1 MTTNR
6 PLKIYS
12 PEKSSTKVGGL
23 IFDMDGVLF
32 DTERDSIPNIIE
44 TAGEMGFTVTRE
56 FIIENMGRN
65 MAEES
70 VIYTRHLGP
79 SFNAAEFWRRYWEKR
94 NRKYDQEGMPLKEG
108 AVTLLKQAKE
118 KGIPCTVASS
128 SPKAE
133 VWRAIDRAGLRA
145 HFVNVTSGDM
155 FERSKPEPD
164 IFLAGAKV
172 LGVPPERCVVIE
184 DSLNGLKAARA
195 AGTLVVYVRDI
206 PDYPESEL
214 EKYCDFSFASA
225 ADVAGML

>member
-1 MTTNR
+1 MGNK
-6 PLKIYS
+6 PLRIYS
-12 PEKSSTKVGGL
+12 PEKWGAQVRGL

-32 DTERDSIPNIIE
+32 DTERDSIPNIIQ

-56 FIIENMGRN
+56 FVIENMGRN

-79 SFNAAEFWRRYWEKR
+79 SFDAEDFWRRYWDRR
-94 NRKYDQEGMPLKEG
+94 NRKYDREGMPLKEG
-108 AVTLLKQAKE
+108 AVTLLRLAGE
-118 KGIPCTVASS
+118 KGVPCTVASS
-128 SPKAE
+128 SPKEE
-133 VWRAIDRAGLRA
+133 VWRAIDRAGLREQ
-145 HFVNVTSGDM
+145 FVDVTSGDM
-155 FERSKPEPD
+155 FEHSKPEPD

-172 LGVPPERCVVIE
+172 LGVPPEQCVVIE

-195 AGTLVVYVRDI
+195 AGTLVVYVKDI

-225 ADVAGML
+225 ADVADML